1 MGQENSN
8 LMERAKRAKRIV
20 RNPAQYK
27 VCVGC
32 ESIVAAKVHIC
43 PNCHSYRFES
53 DQDLVV
59 AQAKTLS
66 SREQHSVVSE
76 DLL

>member
-1 MGQENSN
+1 MTKEDPS
-8 LMERAKRAKRIV
+8 LLERAKRAKRIV

-32 ESIVAAKVHIC
+32 DSIVAAKVNIC

-53 DQDLVV
+53 DQEFVV
-59 AQAKTLS
+59 AQAKSLS
-66 SREQHSVVSE
+66 CREQHSVVSE